1 MSLGRTAT
9 NLDLLGR
16 TVTNRSHFF
25 PPRHLF
31 ATPAPSAVFLSMWTN
46 QRLSLMENASTDCEQ
61 KASSGVCLIS
71 VCVTVCT
78 QCACVCVWLGP
89 QAGTTAQ
96 TRPPTRR
103 PNAPFAAP
111 PGARELAL
119 KLFLHH
125 RQCYCHGQDLGN
137 SSPPPHTGASIL
149 LCFSDPS
156 GRRERPLTG
165 AMITRQLS
173 SRFSR
178 LEDHGLIG
186 HLRQRLVLS
195 SHPLADSC

>member
-1 MSLGRTAT
+1 
-9 NLDLLGR
+9 
-16 TVTNRSHFF
+16 
-25 PPRHLF
+25 
-31 ATPAPSAVFLSMWTN
+31 MWTN

-78 QCACVCVWLGP
+78 QCVCVCVAWSASRNNCANTAAHAPP
-89 QAGTTAQ
+89 QRPVRCPARRERARAQ
-96 TRPPTRR
+96 VVSSPPAVLLSWTRP
-103 PNAPFAAP
+103 
-111 PGARELAL
+111 
-119 KLFLHH
+119 
-125 RQCYCHGQDLGN
+125 GQLE
-137 SSPPPHTGASIL
+137 SPPHTGASIL